1 MNSTDLNARI
11 GRVIEGPL
19 YGALVPLAPVPDD
32 APAAW
37 RTTAAQAL
45 TRALAQPL
53 AALALLLLA
62 LWPHLAWMARRLT
75 DGSDEPWGV
84 LAIAT
89 VLALVARDARRLVLP
104 GPAVLAASLALVAAS
119 HLAAPWLL
127 PLPAA
132 AMALGGLALFLA
144 RALPQR
150 CGAALATLVLLAL
163 PVIASLQFYLGYPLR
178 VATAQAAAP
187 LLRLMGL
194 EVVPA
199 GAALAWREVTVLIDA
214 PCAGIGM
221 LWVGSYTAA
230 LLSYLNAA
238 STGRAARNALA
249 AAAIVFG
256 ANVLRNVALFFPEA
270 GLVPRWP
277 VLHDG
282 VGLAVFAL
290 ALLAIFRVTLGAAFA
305 PVAAAVPPPPTAPA
319 SRPTPA
325 LYVGACLAAA
335 VVPLLMAQLAPAG
348 SGAASAA
355 RAPLR
360 APNEWPTHIRGQ
372 PLTQHAHTP
381 QDARFA
387 LRFPGVIARFA
398 AGSDQVVLRHVTQPT
413 RQLHPAVDCFRA
425 AGYAAEPP
433 RAHRADDGTAWS
445 CFVAERGGERVRV
458 CERLHSDSGE
468 AQWTDASAWY
478 WSALRRQ
485 GGSGPWWAVTVIS
498 PLPH

>member
-1 MNSTDLNARI
+1 M
-11 GRVIEGPL
+11 
-19 YGALVPLAPVPDD
+19 AP
-32 APAAW
+32 
-37 RTTAAQAL
+37 
-45 TRALAQPL
+45 
-53 AALALLLLA
+53 
-62 LWPHLAWMARRLT
+62 
-75 DGSDEPWGV
+75 
-84 LAIAT
+84 
-89 VLALVARDARRLVLP
+89 
-104 GPAVLAASLALVAAS
+104 
-119 HLAAPWLL
+119 
-127 PLPAA
+127 
-132 AMALGGLALFLA
+132 GGLALFLA

-150 CGAALATLVLLAL
+150 CGAGLATLVLLAL

-199 GAALAWREVTVLIDA
+199 GAALAWRELTVLIDA

-238 STGRAARNALA
+238 STGHAARNALA

-290 ALLAIFRVTLGAAFA
+290 ALLAIFRVTRGAALA

-335 VVPLLMAQLAPAG
+335 VVPLLMA
-348 SGAASAA
+348 
-355 RAPLR
+355 
-360 APNEWPTHIRGQ
+360 
-372 PLTQHAHTP
+372 
-381 QDARFA
+381 
-387 LRFPGVIARFA
+387 
-398 AGSDQVVLRHVTQPT
+398 
-413 RQLHPAVDCFRA
+413 
-425 AGYAAEPP
+425 
-433 RAHRADDGTAWS
+433 
-445 CFVAERGGERVRV
+445 
-458 CERLHSDSGE
+458 
-468 AQWTDASAWY
+468 
-478 WSALRRQ
+478 
-485 GGSGPWWAVTVIS
+485 
-498 PLPH
+498 

>member
-104 GPAVLAASLALVAAS
+104 GSAVLAASLALVAAS

-132 AMALGGLALFLA
+132 ARARGGLARFRA

-199 GAALAWREVTVLIDA
+199 GAALAWRELTVLIDA

-290 ALLAIFRVTLGAAFA
+290 ALLAIFRVTLGAALA

-325 LYVGACLAAA
+325 LYLGACLAAA

-355 RAPLR
+355 R
-360 APNEWPTHIRGQ
+360 
-372 PLTQHAHTP
+372 
-381 QDARFA
+381 
-387 LRFPGVIARFA
+387 
-398 AGSDQVVLRHVTQPT
+398 
-413 RQLHPAVDCFRA
+413 
-425 AGYAAEPP
+425 
-433 RAHRADDGTAWS
+433 
-445 CFVAERGGERVRV
+445 
-458 CERLHSDSGE
+458 
-468 AQWTDASAWY
+468 
-478 WSALRRQ
+478 
-485 GGSGPWWAVTVIS
+485 GP
-498 PLPH
+498 